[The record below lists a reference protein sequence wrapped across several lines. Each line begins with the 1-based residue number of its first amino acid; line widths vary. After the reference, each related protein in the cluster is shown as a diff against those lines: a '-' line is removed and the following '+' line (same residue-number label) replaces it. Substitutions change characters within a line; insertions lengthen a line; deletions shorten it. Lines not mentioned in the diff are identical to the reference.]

1 MSAEQ
6 NDMRRIAL
14 LNGDCLSEQLKDAK
28 LPLETIVFREA
39 LVSGPLGGATWEEF
53 WETRVGF
60 LSQNYGAPA
69 QEVLEKTVAEAEKVR
84 SLADGV
90 ELSLW
95 FEDDL
100 FCQVNLWFV
109 LNLLSDARKI
119 KIYRVFPLE
128 ANEANRWRGFGDAS
142 AAALEQAY
150 ESKVPFTSSD
160 LAMGKTLWE
169 AYRLGDGAQLT
180 ALSKSVSPCFKHLK
194 EVCQAQLDRISE
206 DPRERRP
213 EKVIVELL
221 AKGITDFE
229 TLFSKFSEREGIYG
243 FGDLQ
248 VRELIDN
255 LINSGKSIPDR
266 FKE

>member
-1 MSAEQ
+1 MTIEQ

-14 LNGDCLSEQLKDAK
+14 LNGDCLAEQLKGAE
-28 LPLETIVFREA
+28 LPLEIVVFREA

-60 LSQNYGAPA
+60 LTKQYGATA
-69 QEVLEKTVAEAEKVR
+69 LEVQEKTVAELDKIR
-84 SLADGV
+84 SLTDGV

-109 LNLLSDARKI
+109 LNLLSESQNI
-119 KIYRVFPLE
+119 KIFRVFPPE
-128 ANEANRWRGFGDAS
+128 ASPTNRWRGFGDAS

-160 LAMGKTLWE
+160 LVLGKNLWE
-169 AYRLGDGAQLT
+169 AYRLGDRAQLT
-180 ALSKSVSPCFKHLK
+180 TLSKSASPCFRQLV

-206 DPRERRP
+206 DPSERRP
-213 EKVIVELL
+213 EKVIMELFRM
-221 AKGITDFE
+221 GITNFD
-229 TLFSKFSEREGIYG
+229 TLFSQFSEREGIYG

-248 VRELIDN
+248 VRELMD
-255 LINSGKSIPDR
+255 SI
-266 FKE
+266 KKKAGEKN

>member
-1 MSAEQ
+1 MTIEQ
-6 NDMRRIAL
+6 DDMRRIAL
-14 LNGDCLSEQLKDAK
+14 LNGDCLADQLNGAK
-28 LPLETIVFREA
+28 LPLETVVFREA

-60 LSQNYGAPA
+60 LTKQYGATA
-69 QEVLEKTVAEAEKVR
+69 LEVQEKTVAELDKIR
-84 SLADGV
+84 SLTDGV

-109 LNLLSDARKI
+109 LNLLSESQNI
-119 KIYRVFPLE
+119 KIFRVFPPE
-128 ANEANRWRGFGDAS
+128 ASPTNRWRGFGDAS

-160 LAMGKTLWE
+160 LVLGKNLWE
-169 AYRLGDGAQLT
+169 AYRLGDRAQLT
-180 ALSKSVSPCFKHLK
+180 TLSKSASPCFRQLV

-206 DPRERRP
+206 DPSERRP
-213 EKVIVELL
+213 EKVIMELFTM
-221 AKGITDFE
+221 GITDFD
-229 TLFSKFSEREGIYG
+229 TLFSQFSEREGIYG

-248 VRELIDN
+248 VRELLD
-255 LINSGKSIPDR
+255 SI
-266 FKE
+266 KKNAGEKN

>member
-1 MSAEQ
+1 MSTEQ
-6 NDMRRIAL
+6 TDLRRIAL
-14 LNGDCLSEQLKDAK
+14 LNGDCLAEQLKGAE

-39 LVSGPLGGATWEEF
+39 LVSGPLGGATWKEF

-60 LSQNYGAPA
+60 LTKQYGATA
-69 QEVLEKTVAEAEKVR
+69 LEVQEKTVAELDKIR

-109 LNLLSDARKI
+109 LNLLSKSKNI
-119 KIYRVFPLE
+119 KIYRVFPPE
-128 ANEANRWRGFGDAS
+128 ASPINRWRGFGDAS

-160 LAMGKTLWE
+160 LVLGKNLWK

-180 ALSKSVSPCFKHLK
+180 TFSKSASPCFRQLA
-194 EVCQAQLDRISE
+194 EVCQAQQDRISE
-206 DPRERRP
+206 DPSERRP
-213 EKVIVELL
+213 EKVILELL
-221 AKGITDFE
+221 AMGITDFD
-229 TLFSKFSEREGIYG
+229 TLFSQFSEREGIYG

-248 VRELIDN
+248 IRELLDSVKKKAGEKN
-255 LINSGKSIPDR
+255 
-266 FKE
+266 

>member
-1 MSAEQ
+1 LKGAE
-6 NDMRRIAL
+6 
-14 LNGDCLSEQLKDAK
+14 
-28 LPLETIVFREA
+28 LPLETVVFREA

-60 LSQNYGAPA
+60 LTKQYGATA
-69 QEVLEKTVAEAEKVR
+69 LEVQEKTVAELDKIR
-84 SLADGV
+84 SLTDGV

-109 LNLLSDARKI
+109 LNLLSESQNI
-119 KIYRVFPLE
+119 KIFRVFPPE
-128 ANEANRWRGFGDAS
+128 ASPTNRWRGFGDAS

-160 LAMGKTLWE
+160 LVLGKNLWE
-169 AYRLGDGAQLT
+169 AYRLGDRAQLT
-180 ALSKSVSPCFKHLK
+180 TLSKSASPCFRQLV

-206 DPRERRP
+206 DPSERRP
-213 EKVIVELL
+213 EKVIMELFRM
-221 AKGITDFE
+221 GITNFD
-229 TLFSKFSEREGIYG
+229 TLFSQFSEREGIYG

-248 VRELIDN
+248 VRELMD
-255 LINSGKSIPDR
+255 SI
-266 FKE
+266 KKKAGEKN